1 MFHLFVPSEAEAE
14 AEVPSEAEKNEE
26 NEWKKKNADLIFLS
40 HIQEPL
46 EDTTEISDEE
56 KINTYV
62 FNFGDLVKYGETV
75 GRVVSG
81 DGETYTVETS
91 DGPNT
96 KINIKEMFLTTE
108 GEQKAQIG
116 KKLRNFQAK
125 IDEKKVELIEI
136 KRLVRI
142 EIARK
147 KLKAADDDYKSRYR
161 GYRQESWN
169 ARSKILMRLLKAFK
183 QDNLGDDELDE
194 DATVLKILK
203 NFDVIDLEKLK
214 VKQGALERGID
225 QLERQLTPQKQYLN
239 SLKGVKSMVEPNKL
253 LLEYEGDH
261 PILWMWRKCYDLTF
275 DDMKWKKRPG
285 EVREEK
291 KLLNEYFQKNFEKD
305 VNKVLYEKYNYYTK
319 KMESTNLYKQYNSG
333 TTDEVNALFI
343 KVSKRL
349 ETKRMIIMSQIKA
362 ANDEVGFIINCLEY
376 FALFQFCELYQR
388 KLREIKILEKY
399 TGETE
404 KTIEV

>member
-1 MFHLFVPSEAEAE
+1 MFHLFVPSEPGIKS
-14 AEVPSEAEKNEE
+14 EVQKNEWE
-26 NEWKKKNADLIFLS
+26 KKNADLIFLS
-40 HIQEPL
+40 RIQEPL

-62 FNFGDLVKYGETV
+62 FKEGDLVKYGETV
-75 GRVVSG
+75 GRIVSSSG
-81 DGETYTVETS
+81 SQYTVETS
-91 DGPNT
+91 EGSNT

-116 KKLRNFQAK
+116 KKLSILQAQ
-125 IDEKKVELIEI
+125 IDEKKAKLTEI

-142 EIARK
+142 EITRN
-147 KLKAADDDYKSRYR
+147 KLKAADVAYR
-161 GYRQESWN
+161 NSSWDSGN
-169 ARSKILMRLLKAFK
+169 KLWNKRTEILKRLK
-183 QDNLGDDELDE
+183 NLLPEAPNVTIDTGGLGGWEEYDE
-194 DATVLKILK
+194 DATVKVLLKFK
-203 NFDVIDLEKLK
+203 VKDLGELDD
-214 VKQGALERGID
+214 KQGALERGID
-225 QLERQLTPQKQYLN
+225 QLKRQLTPQNQYLN
-239 SLKGVKSMVEPNKL
+239 SLKGVQSMVEQNKL

-275 DDMKWKKRPG
+275 DNMKWKKRPG

-291 KLLNEYFQKNFEKD
+291 KLLNEYFQTTFEK
-305 VNKVLYEKYNYYTK
+305 NKD
-319 KMESTNLYKQYNSG
+319 LYKLYNSG
-333 TTDEVNALFI
+333 TTDKVNALFT
-343 KVSKRL
+343 KASKQM
-349 ETKRMIIMSQIKA
+349 ETKRTIITDKIKA

-399 TGETE
+399 TGETG

>member
-1 MFHLFVPSEAEAE
+1 MFHLFIPSETKKK
-14 AEVPSEAEKNEE
+14 SDDQEK
-26 NEWKKKNADLIFLS
+26 EWEKKNADLIFLS
-40 HIQEPL
+40 RIQEPL

-62 FNFGDLVKYGETV
+62 FKKGDLVKYDDAEKKIIL
-75 GRVVSG
+75 GRIISV

-91 DGPNT
+91 EGSNT

-116 KKLRNFQAK
+116 KKLSILQAQ
-125 IDEKKVELIEI
+125 IDEKNVELTEI
-136 KRLVRI
+136 KRLVQI
-142 EIARK
+142 EIVRK
-147 KLKAADDDYKSRYR
+147 KLKAAEDAYR
-161 GYRQESWN
+161 NSSWDSGN
-169 ARSKILMRLLKAFK
+169 KLWNKRTEILKRLK
-183 QDNLGDDELDE
+183 NLLPEAPNVTIDTGGLGGWEEYDE
-194 DATVLKILK
+194 DATVKVLLKFK
-203 NFDVIDLEKLK
+203 VKDLGELDD
-214 VKQGALERGID
+214 KQGALERGID
-225 QLERQLTPQKQYLN
+225 QLKRQLTPQNQYLN
-239 SLKGVKSMVEPNKL
+239 SLKGVQSMVEQNKL

-275 DDMKWKKRPG
+275 DNMKWKKRPG

-291 KLLNEYFQKNFEKD
+291 KLLNEYFQKNFEK
-305 VNKVLYEKYNYYTK
+305 NKD
-319 KMESTNLYKQYNSG
+319 LYKWYNSG
-333 TTDEVNALFI
+333 TTDKVNALFT
-343 KVSKRL
+343 KASKQM
-349 ETKRMIIMSQIKA
+349 ETKRTIITDKIKA

-399 TGETE
+399 TGETG

>member
-1 MFHLFVPSEAEAE
+1 MFHLFVPSET
-14 AEVPSEAEKNEE
+14 EKIVLVQEK
-26 NEWKKKNADLIFLS
+26 EWEKKNADLIFLS
-40 HIQEPL
+40 RIQEPL

-62 FNFGDLVKYGETV
+62 FKEGDLVKYGETV
-75 GRVVSG
+75 GRIISG
-81 DGETYTVETS
+81 DGSPYTVETS
-91 DGPNT
+91 EGHNT

-116 KKLRNFQAK
+116 KKLSILQAQ
-125 IDEKKVELIEI
+125 IDEKNVELTEI
-136 KRLVRI
+136 KRLVQI
-142 EIARK
+142 EIVRNE
-147 KLKAADDDYKSRYR
+147 LEAADVAYKNTRWDT
-161 GYRQESWN
+161 GNKLWN
-169 ARSKILMRLLKAFK
+169 KRSDILKRLQTLLPEAP
-183 QDNLGDDELDE
+183 DGTIDTGTINEGEYLEYDE
-194 DATVLKILK
+194 DATVKVLLNFKVKDLGQLK
-203 NFDVIDLEKLK
+203 D
-214 VKQGALERGID
+214 KQGALERSIG

-239 SLKGVKSMVEPNKL
+239 SLKGVQTMVEQNKL

-275 DDMKWKKRPG
+275 DNMKWKKRPG

-291 KLLNEYFQKNFEKD
+291 KLLNEYFQKNFEK
-305 VNKVLYEKYNYYTK
+305 NKD
-319 KMESTNLYKQYNSG
+319 LYKWYNSG
-333 TTDEVNALFI
+333 TTDEVNALFT
-343 KVSKRL
+343 KASKQM
-349 ETKRMIIMSQIKA
+349 ETKRTIITDKIKA

-399 TGETE
+399 TGETG

>member
-1 MFHLFVPSEAEAE
+1 MFHLFVPSKAE
-14 AEVPSEAEKNEE
+14 EVKK

-75 GRVVSG
+75 GRVVSSSG
-81 DGETYTVETS
+81 SQYTVETS
-91 DGPNT
+91 EGPNT
-96 KINIKEMFLTTE
+96 KIDIKEMFLTTE

-116 KKLRNFQAK
+116 KKLRILQAK
-125 IDEKKVELIEI
+125 IDEKKAKLTEI

-142 EIARK
+142 EIRRK
-147 KLKAADDDYKSRYR
+147 KLKAADDDYKSRHR
-161 GYRQESWN
+161 GFRQESWD
-169 ARSKILMRLLKAFK
+169 ARSNILMRLLDKLP
-183 QDNLGDDELDE
+183 DDE

-239 SLKGVKSMVEPNKL
+239 SLKGVQSMAEQNKL

-275 DDMKWKKRPG
+275 DNMKWKKRPG

-291 KLLNEYFQKNFEKD
+291 KLLNEYFQKNFEK
-305 VNKVLYEKYNYYTK
+305 NKD
-319 KMESTNLYKQYNSG
+319 YKLYNSG

-343 KVSKRL
+343 KVSIQM
-349 ETKRMIIMSQIKA
+349 ETKRMRITDKIKA
-362 ANDEVGFIINCLEY
+362 ANDEVGFIIDCLEH

-388 KLREIKILEKY
+388 KLREIKMLEKY
-399 TGETE
+399 TGEIG
-404 KTIEV
+404 KNN

>member
-1 MFHLFVPSEAEAE
+1 MAKKSDE
-14 AEVPSEAEKNEE
+14 EVKKNEEEE

-75 GRVVSG
+75 GRVVSSSG
-81 DGETYTVETS
+81 SQYTVETS
-91 DGPNT
+91 EGPNT

-116 KKLRNFQAK
+116 KKLSILQAK
-125 IDEKKVELIEI
+125 IDKKKVELIEI
-136 KRLVRI
+136 KSVVQI
-142 EIARK
+142 EITRNE
-147 KLKAADDDYKSRYR
+147 LKAADVAYKKSKWDS
-161 GYRQESWN
+161 GNKLWN
-169 ARSKILMRLLKAFK
+169 KRSEILTKLPDAPKAFK
-183 QDNLGDDELDE
+183 QDYLGDDELDE

-203 NFDVIDLEKLK
+203 NFDVKDLEKLK

-239 SLKGVKSMVEPNKL
+239 SLKGVQSMAEQNKL

-261 PILWMWRKCYDLTF
+261 PILWIWRKCYDLTF
-275 DDMKWKKRPG
+275 DNMKWKKRPG

-291 KLLNEYFQKNFEKD
+291 KLLNEYFQKNFEK
-305 VNKVLYEKYNYYTK
+305 NKD
-319 KMESTNLYKQYNSG
+319 YKLYNSG

-343 KVSKRL
+343 KVSIQM
-349 ETKRMIIMSQIKA
+349 ETKRMRITDKIKA
-362 ANDEVGFIINCLEY
+362 ANDEVGFIIDCLEH

-388 KLREIKILEKY
+388 KLREIKMLEKY
-399 TGETE
+399 TGEIG
-404 KTIEV
+404 KNN